1 MNILTKIQSN
11 PKLGI
16 AIGAA
21 TLLLIIGIVAVVKI
35 TARPDAPPTPTEEK
49 KKKQIEEINVIPVDQ
64 RPYVYLTPLADG
76 KNVEITLASIKKPAS
91 EGEYELEYQAGTLLQ
106 GAFGALDLS
115 SLPFSEKILFGSCSA
130 GGACTYH
137 TDIKGGTLLTR
148 FLGDE
153 KYVLKSDWRYFDNDT
168 KETQVASKDA
178 KFQLTADG
186 IAQQRYV
193 IVFNAPG
200 YPDEV
205 EGKVV
210 SEIYS
215 LQGSTQLS
223 GEGELTL
230 RANEEG
236 QLQIAAWDGEAWEY
250 YPGTVDGKAITATV
264 KLAELFLAIVPNA
277 TAE

>member
-1 MNILTKIQSN
+1 MNILTKIKSN

-16 AIGAA
+16 AFGGAA
-21 TLLLIIGIVAVVKI
+21 LLLIVGTAIVIKTIASPEA
-35 TARPDAPPTPTEEK
+35 TSAPTEEK
-49 KKKQIEEINVIPVDQ
+49 KKKQIEEINVIPVEQ

-76 KNVEITLASIKKPAS
+76 KNVEITLASIKKPAT

-115 SLPFSEKILFGSCSA
+115 NLPFSEKILFGSCSA

-148 FLGDE
+148 FLGDK
-153 KYVLKSDWRYFDNDT
+153 KYVLKSDWRYFDNST

-186 IAQQRYV
+186 LAQQRYL

-200 YPDEV
+200 YPDGV

-215 LQGSTQLS
+215 LQSSAPLA

-236 QLQIAAWDGEAWEY
+236 QLQIAAWDGKTWEY
-250 YPGTVDGKAITATV
+250 YPGTVDGKAVTATV
-264 KLAELFLAIVPNA
+264 KFAELFLVVLPNA
-277 TAE
+277 TTE